1 MKERL
6 VGYPG
11 TQAGSGADP
20 SPGEGERK
28 HQIYD
33 VCGRLGPV
41 VGIGSYAPRGWRLS
55 PHPSSEAQD
64 RTFVFRRCKAGFFSR
79 CLPFIC
85 RSGVAAGGLVEAV
98 TQEDGCETREA
109 AAEPVMGRS

>member
-6 VGYPG
+6 VGYTG

-20 SPGEGERK
+20 SPGEGEGK

-64 RTFVFRRCKAGFFSR
+64 HTFVFRRCKAVFFPDVCVS
-79 CLPFIC
+79 
-85 RSGVAAGGLVEAV
+85 SVGAGLL
-98 TQEDGCETREA
+98 REA
-109 AAEPVMGRS
+109 LWKR